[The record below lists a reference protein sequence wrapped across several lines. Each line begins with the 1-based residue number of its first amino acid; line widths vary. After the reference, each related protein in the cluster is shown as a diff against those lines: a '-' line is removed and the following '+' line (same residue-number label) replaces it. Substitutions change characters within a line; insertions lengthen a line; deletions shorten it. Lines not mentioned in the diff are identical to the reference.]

1 MTETSSNHE
10 RLQRLGSAILSASR
24 NELYLSMRFLDIALS
39 GLDYRMNLN
48 TVTIG
53 TDGVCILFNPTYL
66 KRVYQEDMV
75 ELNRVYLHM
84 ILHCMFR
91 HEINREGRD
100 EDFWTVSCDI
110 AVESVLDGI
119 ENRAVQMMISTFR
132 EETYDWLKEE
142 CPVLTAEA
150 IYQALLRHKTDYLEL
165 LKLKQEFYRDDHQFW
180 MEDEKK
186 PPEEQE
192 AEREREGQDSSE
204 QQKEQ
209 RQKEIEAK
217 WKHIGEKTQTNLETF
232 FAGHG
237 EEAGGLLKAVRIE
250 NRQRY
255 DYQTFLRRFVTRQEE
270 IKIDPDSFDYAFYS
284 YGLELYGDIP
294 LIEELEYR
302 ENHKIKDFVI
312 VIDTSDSCSDGIIER
327 FLSETRAILN
337 QDALFFQDMNLH
349 IIQSDA
355 EVQVDTVLHS
365 PEEFDQFTKEFTVKG
380 YGGTD
385 FRPAFAYVEKLREK
399 GELKQL
405 KALLYFTDGF
415 GTYPKRK
422 PPYDTAFVFFRED
435 YFDMDVPS
443 WAMKVILGP
452 EEFEVHTSGGV
463 PTGNPTETAAPT
475 PAVEPWDDDENEF
488 FAT

>member
-1 MTETSSNHE
+1 MTTTSSNHE
-10 RLQRLGSAILSASR
+10 RLQRIGTAILSAAR
-24 NELYLSMRFLDIALS
+24 NDIYLSMRFLDIALS
-39 GLDYRMNLN
+39 GLDYRMDLK

-53 TDGVCILFNPTYL
+53 TDGISILFNPTYL
-66 KRVYQEDMV
+66 QRVYRDDLV

-100 EDFWTVSCDI
+100 EDFWTVACDI

-119 ENRAVQMMISTFR
+119 DNRAVNMMVSTFR

-150 IYQALLRHKTDYLEL
+150 VYQALRRHKTDYLEL
-165 LKLKQEFYRDDHQFW
+165 LRLKQEFYRDDHQFW
-180 MEDEKK
+180 LEDEKK
-186 PPEEQE
+186 PPEEEQ
-192 AEREREGQDSSE
+192 ERERDSKDGNDRE
-204 QQKEQ
+204 REQ

-217 WKHIGEKTQTNLETF
+217 WQHISEKTQTNMETF

-237 EEAGGLLKAVRIE
+237 EETGSLLKAVQIE

-255 DYQTFLRRFVTRQEE
+255 DYQEFLRRFVTQREE
-270 IKIDPDSFDYAFYS
+270 IKVDPDSFDYAFYS

-302 ENHKIKDFVI
+302 ENRKIKDFVI

-327 FLSETRAILN
+327 FLSETRAILAH
-337 QDALFFQDMNLH
+337 DTLFFNEMNLH
-349 IIQSDA
+349 VIQSDA
-355 EVQVDTVLHS
+355 GVQMDTVLHS
-365 PEEFDQFTKEFTVKG
+365 PEEFRQFTEDFTVKG

-385 FRPAFAYVEKLREK
+385 FRPAFEYVQKLLEK
-399 GELKQL
+399 GDLKDL
-405 KALLYFTDGF
+405 KGLLYFTDGF

-435 YFDMDVPS
+435 YFDAGVPS
-443 WAMKVILGP
+443 WAIKVILGP
-452 EEFEVHTSGGV
+452 EEFSIQKGTNTQETPDTPYPVYSG
-463 PTGNPTETAAPT
+463 TAT
-475 PAVEPWDDDENEF
+475 DWEDDDGNEF

>member
-1 MTETSSNHE
+1 MTTTSSNHD
-10 RLQRLGSAILSASR
+10 RLQKLGIAILSASR

-48 TVTIG
+48 TVTVG
-53 TDGVCILFNPTYL
+53 TDGVSILFNPTYL

-75 ELNRVYLHM
+75 ELNRIYLHM
-84 ILHCMFR
+84 ILHCIFR

-100 EDFWTVSCDI
+100 EDFWTVACDI

-119 ENRAVQMMISTFR
+119 ENRAVQMMVSTFR

-165 LKLKQEFYRDDHQFW
+165 LRLKQEFYRDDHQFW
-180 MEDEKK
+180 LNDEKK

-192 AEREREGQDSSE
+192 TQREQEGQDGSDSRE
-204 QQKEQ
+204 EQ

-237 EEAGGLLKAVRIE
+237 EEAGGLLKAVQIE

-255 DYQTFLRRFVTRQEE
+255 NYREFLRRFVTQREE
-270 IKIDPDSFDYAFYS
+270 IKVDPDSFDYAFYS

-302 ENHKIKDFVI
+302 ENRRIKDFVI
-312 VIDTSDSCSDGIIER
+312 VIDTSDSCSDGIIEK

-337 QDALFFQDMNLH
+337 QNELFFREMNLH

-355 EVQVDTVLHS
+355 GVQMDTVLHS
-365 PEEFDQFTKEFTVKG
+365 PEEFDRFSEAFTVKG

-385 FRPAFAYVEKLREK
+385 FRPAFEYVAKLQEK
-399 GELKQL
+399 GELREL
-405 KALLYFTDGF
+405 KGLLYFTDGF

-435 YFDMDVPS
+435 YFDSGVPS

-452 EEFEVHTSGGV
+452 EELDIHTEGST
-463 PTGNPTETAAPT
+463 PTNSMTEAAVTA
-475 PAVEPWDDDENEF
+475 PAFDAWEDDDNEF